1 MAYQQNIPTGL
12 VNLDEDY
19 LNLQGNF
26 QSLDSTFGVDHL
38 PFSNTTPNLGFH
50 TQVRYN
56 ANQASPT
63 LSTAVGMIYANT
75 DWSTRSFPFW
85 RNAGGITQVM
95 GACSVTSTP
104 LSSGY
109 VTLAGGLIL
118 QWGSVSLPGVGPT
131 LVSFPVTF
139 PNNLFNIQLSIQTG
153 GLSDLAVAT
162 IANGTLPTTAGFSY
176 LTFTNSPIVR
186 VLYWTALGN

>member
-95 GACSVTSTP
+95 GACSVTSTNFAA
-104 LSSGY
+104 GY
-109 VTLAGGLIL
+109 VTLAGGLIII
-118 QWGSVSLPGVGPT
+118 WGTSTPGASGVST
-131 LVSFPVTF
+131 PVVFSPSF
-139 PNNLFNIQLSIQTG
+139 PNNIFSVQLTLQHPTG
-153 GLSDLAVAT
+153 SNASSAVLDNA
-162 IANGTLPTTAGFSY
+162 IPPTRLGFSY
-176 LTFTNSPIVR
+176 YCNLGANNK
-186 VLYWTALGN
+186 LYWIAIGN